1 MKKLLSFAYGLI
13 LLCIANSS
21 HAHQLST
28 SYLKGSFNDT
38 GVFSGEWQVRLYDL
52 EQAIGIDADGD
63 GQLRWQE
70 LQNRENAVTQY
81 LQYHLQFSRANKAC
95 TTALES
101 NWQID
106 SHFNEGYV
114 VLPVRAQCPIE
125 GEVTIHYSA
134 FFDVDSQHKLLV
146 SLNTKK
152 EQPNSEL
159 KNDEQTISPRILSD
173 ANRSLTINETSGSR
187 LATFKEFVVQGAVHI
202 WIGIDH
208 ILFLL
213 SLLLTCALV
222 RRNHTWVANNNLR
235 EIVIRTT
242 WIVTA
247 FTLAHSITLTA
258 TALHWIQLPS
268 RWVEVGIA
276 ISVALTAL
284 NNIFPLV
291 LRLGWLTFGFGL
303 LHGMGFAGALGE
315 LGLPADQQILTVL
328 AFNVG
333 VEIGQMAIVLV
344 VLPILIFVR
353 NFYVY
358 SRYSVTALS
367 AVIFVVAV
375 QWILERI

>member
-1 MKKLLSFAYGLI
+1 MMNKLFSLGCGLI
-13 LLCIANSS
+13 LLCIANIS

-28 SYLKGSFNDT
+28 SYLNGSFNDT

-70 LQNRENAVTQY
+70 LQTRADAVTQY
-81 LQYHLQFSRANKAC
+81 LQYHLQFLRANKIC

-114 VLPVRAQCPIE
+114 VLPVRVQCAIK
-125 GEVTIHYSA
+125 GEVTLSYSA
-134 FFDVDSQHKLLV
+134 FFDIDSQHKLLV
-146 SLNTKK
+146 SLEKTSSEKNT
-152 EQPNSEL
+152 
-159 KNDEQTISPRILSD
+159 SPRILSD
-173 ANRSLTINETSGSR
+173 SSRTLIINETQGSR
-187 LATFKEFVVQGAVHI
+187 LATFKEFLVQGVVHI
-202 WIGIDH
+202 WIGADH

-213 SLLLTCALV
+213 SLLLTCVLV
-222 RRNHTWVANNNLR
+222 RRNHAWVANNNLR
-235 EIVIRTT
+235 EIVVRTT

-315 LGLPADQQILTVL
+315 LGLPADQQTLTVL
-328 AFNVG
+328 AFNLG

-344 VLPILIFVR
+344 VLPLLIFVR
-353 NFYVY
+353 KFYVY

-367 AVIFVVAV
+367 VIIFLVAA
-375 QWILERI
+375 QWTLERI

>member
-1 MKKLLSFAYGLI
+1 MMKKLISFGFGLI
-13 LLCIANSS
+13 LLCIANISY
-21 HAHQLST
+21 AHQLST
-28 SYLKGSFNDT
+28 SYLNGSFNDT

-52 EQAIGIDADGD
+52 EQAIGIDSDGD
-63 GQLRWQE
+63 GKLRWQE
-70 LQNRENAVTQY
+70 LQNRANAVTQY
-81 LQYHLQFSRANKAC
+81 LQYHLQFSRANKTC
-95 TTALES
+95 TTALEPH
-101 NWQID
+101 WQID

-114 VLPVRAQCPIE
+114 VLPVRAQCAIN

-134 FFDVDSQHKLLV
+134 FFDIDSQHKLLV
-146 SLNTKK
+146 SLASEKSDRETIDNTK
-152 EQPNSEL
+152 SA
-159 KNDEQTISPRILSD
+159 SPRILSD
-173 ANRSLTINETSGSR
+173 TNRTLIINEESGNR
-187 LATFKEFVVQGAVHI
+187 LATFKEFIMQGAVHI
-202 WIGIDH
+202 WIGTDH

-222 RRNHTWVANNNLR
+222 RRNHAWVANNNLR
-235 EIVIRTT
+235 EIIIRTT

-315 LGLPADQQILTVL
+315 LGLPADQQTLTVL

-344 VLPILIFVR
+344 VLPLLIFVR
-353 NFYVY
+353 KFYWY

-367 AVIFVVAV
+367 VIIFLVAA
-375 QWILERI
+375 QWTLERI